1 MKKKA
6 WKSVSAVFMA
16 MCMAITMSSTS
27 LFMVVADALETKQE
41 SSVKSTE
48 NDSTSEDT
56 LKNIVFYSY
65 SDSEGNHEVEITPK
79 FDPSVREYEVYLPS
93 GKTCFA
99 KITPKNSDDEILVG
113 SLGNPTN
120 PTVSAKA
127 DTYERIYF
135 NNDER
140 ETKIKVGGTVYK
152 FKITPI
158 AYLGSL
164 SVNDTLSPKFKSLSA
179 YVNEYDAYVP
189 AEGKIDITAK
199 GPNSSFT
206 VILNGEKTTGDI
218 TSIEPN
224 WDSNGEMKVKI
235 EVSRDG
241 YKSRIYTLTLHK
253 QPEGKPIILTQPSD
267 AVYFENTRRGD
278 NLEILATADGTL
290 SYQWYENTTN
300 STEGGTPISGEVG
313 KTYRPKFTNID
324 MGEDKVKHIYYYCI
338 VTNTK
343 EDGST
348 FSQTSRVVDIT
359 LNAVPQLKIVTE
371 DGQEL
376 SNPYEVK
383 VGDTL
388 KVKVVNE
395 KDLDGTIEKYTW
407 SNGLGDTT
415 DPVYELK
422 FSKDGSYTYTCT
434 ATYIIDG
441 KSCNVSTEN
450 FIRVKAVADKA
461 AKPEI
466 KTQPEDAVYLVGETP
481 DELKSYAT
489 SPDGGNITYQ
499 WQSSKSG
506 TYFFAEDKATKQNY
520 TPPTSLSVG
529 DMYYRCRITNNLT
542 SLTGDEYATSGYTRT
557 AKIQF
562 KSLDYFTQQL
572 DADCFE
578 GEGTVKNPYKIKSLK
593 DLELLRD
600 LVNKKGVTLSRTCFQ
615 LEADITLPEGWVSI
629 GTLKEGAT
637 DEGRG
642 KNMIPFSGV
651 LDGNNHTITAAKGGL
666 PIFKYVRHA
675 IIKNLNIA
683 GEYIAEDG
691 LISDY
696 VVDYGSDGSYG
707 SGDGGSYEY
716 GTGTPDTVEIDNVT
730 IKSGTTIKGS
740 GFLGGYASGANTVRI
755 NNCTVEA
762 GVKVGWNA
770 EKNASAGQ
778 KCIGSLAGEFNG
790 IVVNCTSAATVY
802 GTDHIGGLVA
812 GKGQSM
818 GYCDIYDSSFTGKV
832 EATGKFV
839 GGILGAGYIAGS
851 APNTPCAVLI
861 NNYNTGTITGADN
874 VGGIFGGEGYDRQC
888 WGNGKGYIQANY
900 SSGTV
905 KATAGENVGAIVGY
919 MYALDCNN
927 IVSDNY
933 YLQGTADKGIGKVD
947 NVDSTL
953 IFGRKDDP
961 TGEDADKLSKAISQA
976 DITSGNLIKLLNKAE
991 NSSRNWVQGENGL
1004 TQTHEK
1010 HLLYLTTRMLNDV
1023 PSRGKSVA
1031 GGAEFPI
1038 NDVTVTATY
1047 SDGETVTLDNKDV
1060 EFVGFD
1066 SSKKGNCMVA
1076 AKYQGKAS
1084 YLFLQITS
1092 DAPETQLKITFDA
1105 DNGSN
1110 NVVKKVEKDQTLDY
1124 TPESPTKDG
1133 YTFVGWYKDTDD
1145 ITTKYESGAAYT
1157 ENTTYKAKYAH
1168 VSMLGAQ
1175 GKSVVNGKSGIRF
1188 GTKLYNDGDEIV
1200 EKGTLILPANL
1211 LGEGEALT
1219 LENTKAA
1226 KSVAK
1231 VNYETNED
1239 KNYIVYLGTIVGI
1252 SESQFDRQMTASSY
1266 VTYKDKSGNE
1276 YTVYAPYTKG
1286 STSVNQLL
1294 GFQ

>member
-41 SSVKSTE
+41 SSVKSVE
-48 NDSTSEDT
+48 NDSTSENT
-56 LKNIVFYSY
+56 LKNIVFYS
-65 SDSEGNHEVEITPK
+65 DNKGNHEVEITPK
-79 FDPSVREYEVYLPS
+79 FDSSVKEYEVYLPQS
-93 GKTCFA
+93 AECYA
-99 KITPKNSDDEILVG
+99 KITPNNSADQILVG
-113 SLGNPTN
+113 SSWNPTN
-120 PTVSAKA
+120 PTEPAEA
-127 DTYERIYF
+127 DTYQRIF
-135 NNDER
+135 LESNGD
-140 ETKIKVGGTVYK
+140 TPIQIKVGGTVYK
-152 FKITPI
+152 FKITKI
-158 AYLGSL
+158 ASL
-164 SVNDTLSPKFKSLSA
+164 NNLSINDTLTPKFDRN
-179 YVNEYDAYVP
+179 YVDEYDAYVP
-189 AEGKIDITAK
+189 AEGKIDITAQSW
-199 GPNSSFT
+199 NNEYT
-206 VILNGEKTTGDI
+206 VTLNGEKTTGNI
-218 TSIEPN
+218 TSIEPK

-235 EVSRDG
+235 EVSHDG
-241 YKSRIYTLTLHK
+241 YKSHTYTLILHK

-267 AVYFENTRRGD
+267 ATYFTTDSWGD
-278 NLEILATADGTL
+278 EIKIVATADGNL

-300 STEGGTPISGEVG
+300 STDGGTPISGETG
-313 KTYRPKFTNID
+313 KTYTPMFFDID
-324 MGEDKVKHIYYYCI
+324 MGEAKVKHLYYYCV

-348 FSQTSRVVDIT
+348 FSETSRVADIGIHD
-359 LNAVPQLKIVTE
+359 VPQLKIVTE

-376 SNPYEVK
+376 SNSYEVK

-422 FSKDGSYTYTCT
+422 FSKDGSYRYNCT
-434 ATYIIDG
+434 ARYTIDG

-450 FIRVKAVADKA
+450 SVRVKAVADKA

-466 KTQPEDAVYLVGETP
+466 KTQPEDAVYLVGEIP
-481 DELKSYAT
+481 DELKTVAT
-489 SPDGGNITYQ
+489 SLDGGKITYQ
-499 WQSSKSG
+499 WQSSTSG
-506 TYFFAEDKATKQNY
+506 KYFYNEDKATKQNY
-520 TPPTSLSVG
+520 TPPTSSSVK

-542 SLTGDEYATSGYTRT
+542 SLTGDEYATSGYTRI

-578 GEGTVKNPYKIKSLK
+578 GEGTVENPYKIKNLK

-600 LVNKKGVTLSRTCFQ
+600 LVNKKGVSLSNMYFQ

-629 GTLKEGAT
+629 GTLKEGST

-642 KNMIPFSGV
+642 KNMIPFGGI

-666 PIFKYVRHA
+666 PLFKYVRNA
-675 IIKNLNIA
+675 VIKNLNIA

-696 VVDYGSDGSYG
+696 VVDYGKDGSYG
-707 SGDGGSYEY
+707 SGDPE
-716 GTGTPDTVEIDNVT
+716 TVEIDNVT

-740 GFLGGYASGANTVRI
+740 GFLGGYASGVNVVRI

-762 GVKVGWNA
+762 GVKIGWNA

-802 GTDHIGGLVA
+802 GSDHIGGLVA

-818 GYCDIYDSSFTGKV
+818 GLCDIYDSSFTGKV

-900 SSGTV
+900 SSGIV
-905 KATAGENVGAIVGY
+905 KATSGENVGAIVGY

-961 TGEDADKLSKAISQA
+961 TGVDADKLSKAISQA
-976 DITSGNLIKLLNKAE
+976 DITNGNLIKLLNKAE
-991 NSSRNWVQGENGL
+991 NSSRNWVKGENGL

-1010 HLLYLTTRMLNDV
+1010 HLLYLTTKMLNDV

-1105 DNGSN
+1105 DNGSD
-1110 NVVKKVEKDQTLDY
+1110 NVVKKVEKDKTLDY
-1124 TPESPTKDG
+1124 TPEVPTKDG
-1133 YTFVGWYKDTDD
+1133 YTFVGWYKDTND